1 MGLSGQFVSKDQ
13 GGRRRR
19 MEGAHGHPVGRAVRS
34 HPKLTARD
42 VVT

>member
-19 MEGAHGHPVGRAVRS
+19 MEGAHGHPVGQAVHSR
-34 HPKLTARD
+34 PELTASGA
-42 VVT
+42 VT